1 MSEQNIP
8 EVLMLNLEQYL
19 VYWGTTS
26 QEIMAKT
33 LHRAGPA

>member
-19 VYWGTTS
+19 VYWGTSKET
-26 QEIMAKT
+26 MAKT
-33 LHRAGPA
+33 LHRAGAA